1 MDGHAGRV
9 PVMRFC
15 CNCHCGCPELFL
27 EPGAPE
33 DRKVVMTDD
42 FGQQIQ
48 ISVDQFRTFVRHV
61 KSGELEET
69 LLAAG

>member
-1 MDGHAGRV
+1 
-9 PVMRFC
+9 
-15 CNCHCGCPELFL
+15 
-27 EPGAPE
+27 
-33 DRKVVMTDD
+33 MTDD